1 MQPRGP
7 SCKLSNCRRWD
18 PNDAGPPHTLRR
30 VLVLLPPSEGK
41 ASAAP
46 DAAPTDLH
54 ELALPALTPQR
65 ERLIEKLDGL
75 TTVDP
80 RRALKALGL
89 GKSQAEEIA
98 RNADLL
104 NAPAAAAADIYTGV
118 LYQYLDLHT
127 LKRAERAR
135 AADRILIQSALW
147 GVVRLEDRIPRYRLG
162 IGASLPRMK
171 GLAAFWKPALTKALP
186 ADGLVVDMRSGGY
199 VAAWKPANG
208 ALLSVRVF
216 VEEAGERNVV
226 THMAKA
232 TRGDVARIL
241 VESADSSDEPAG
253 VEKIVADA
261 GLRTELIEPTRSGD
275 PWNLDVILTERVGR
289 LTKT

>member
-1 MQPRGP
+1 
-7 SCKLSNCRRWD
+7 
-18 PNDAGPPHTLRR
+18 

-46 DAAPTDLH
+46 GAAPVDLSA
-54 ELALPALTPQR
+54 LAHPELTPSR
-65 ERLIEKLDGL
+65 ERLIAKLDGL
-75 TTVDP
+75 TKVDP
-80 RRALKALGL
+80 KRAVKALGL
-89 GKSQAEEIA
+89 GKSQVDEVA

-104 NAPAAAAADIYTGV
+104 KAPAAEAADIYTGV
-118 LYQYLDLHT
+118 LYQYLDLHS
-127 LKRAERAR
+127 LKKTERAR

-147 GVVRLEDRIPRYRLG
+147 GVVRLEDRIPGYRLG

-171 GLAAFWKPALTKALP
+171 GLASFWKPALTKALP

-208 ALLSVRVF
+208 VLLGVRVF
-216 VEEAGERNVV
+216 VEEDGERNVV

-241 VESADSSDEPAG
+241 VESKSTSDEPAG
-253 VEKIVADA
+253 IEKIVADT
-261 GLRTELIEPTRSGD
+261 GLRTELVEPTKAGD
-275 PWNLDVILTERVGR
+275 PWNLDIILTERVGR
-289 LTKT
+289 LTKS

>member
-1 MQPRGP
+1 
-7 SCKLSNCRRWD
+7 
-18 PNDAGPPHTLRR
+18 

-41 ASAAP
+41 TDAPAGSAP
-46 DAAPTDLH
+46 VDLGS
-54 ELALPALTPQR
+54 LAHPGLSPER

-75 TTVDP
+75 TKIDP
-80 RRALKALGL
+80 KRAVKALGL
-89 GKSQAEEIA
+89 GKSQVGEVA

-104 NAPAAAAADIYTGV
+104 RAPAADAADIYSGV
-118 LYQYLDLHT
+118 LYQYLDLHS
-127 LKRAERAR
+127 LKSAERKRAAE
-135 AADRILIQSALW
+135 RILIQSALW
-147 GVVRLEDRIPRYRLG
+147 GVVRLEDRIPAYRLG

-199 VAAWKPANG
+199 AAAWKPANG
-208 ALLSVRVF
+208 VVLGVRVF
-216 VEEAGERNVV
+216 VEENGERNVV

-232 TRGDVARIL
+232 TRGDVARLL
-241 VESADSSDEPAG
+241 VESESTSDEPAG

-261 GLRTELIEPTRSGD
+261 GLRTELVRPGKPND

-289 LTKT
+289 LTKS